1 MDTSNRNLA
10 LTSALASELAR
21 CGTTDVVISPGSRST
36 PLAVALDRQPEF
48 TTYISVDERSGA
60 FFALGAAQAT
70 GRPVALVCTSGT
82 AAANFLPAVAEAD
95 ASDIPLLILTADRP
109 PELRDTGAGQTID
122 QMKLYGER
130 VRWFFEVGDPP
141 ADDQGL
147 TYVRSVASRAWSS
160 AAGQPRPGP
169 VHLNFYFR
177 EPLAPVDEPGSV
189 TASSPLALQGR
200 PGGRPF
206 TEYIGSG
213 ASLASRAA
221 EQVEALTAPARR
233 ILILA
238 GRSARPPSRATVI
251 ELATAL
257 DAPVLAEPTS
267 QLRSGSPAVPNL
279 IWRYGEI
286 LKERG
291 NDFRPDLIIRIGE
304 LPTSKVLRR
313 WTRDVGESTP
323 ELVVDPS
330 WSFHDPGRMA
340 SMVLRTGLGELA
352 PLLIDSVKGDP
363 EYRDSWMTAQ
373 AGLPPV
379 VDPGGQGLGP
389 AGAFE
394 VIGSALRDE
403 DLVYTASSMAIRDQE
418 SFLPPDSSDVLFLAN
433 RGVNGIDGLLASGF
447 GAAAATGRRT
457 LIMTGDLGFQHDV
470 GSLALAGDLDARI
483 IVFDSGG
490 GAIFDLLPQKTSM
503 PAGEFER
510 LMTTPGGMD
519 VAAAAALFGISHSKA
534 TSLVDLAASLGQ
546 AGPLVIEVPL
556 VR

>member
-1 MDTSNRNLA
+1 MDTSNRNFA

-36 PLAVALDRQPEF
+36 PLAVALDRQPEL
-48 TTYISVDERSGA
+48 TTHISVDERSGG

-70 GRPVALVCTSGT
+70 GKPVALVCTSGT

-95 ASDIPLLILTADRP
+95 ASNVPLLILTADRP

-122 QMKLYGER
+122 QLKLYGER
-130 VRWFFEVGDPP
+130 VRWFFEVGDLP

-147 TYVRSVASRAWSS
+147 TYFRSVASRAWAT

-169 VHLNFYFR
+169 VHLNLFFR
-177 EPLAPVDEPGSV
+177 EPLAPIEEPGSV
-189 TASSPLALQGR
+189 TASSPLALEGR

-213 ASLASRAA
+213 ASLEPGAA
-221 EQVEALTAPARR
+221 TQVEALTAPAKRV
-233 ILILA
+233 LILA
-238 GRSARPPSRATVI
+238 GRSARPSSRAAVI

-257 DAPVLAEPTS
+257 NAPVLAEPTS
-267 QLRSGSPAVPNL
+267 QLRLGSPPVPNL

-286 LKERG
+286 LKERSG
-291 NDFRPDLIIRIGE
+291 DLAPDLIIRIGE
-304 LPTSKVLRR
+304 LPTSKVLRQ
-313 WTRDVGESTP
+313 WTRDVGESVP

-340 SMVLRTGLGELA
+340 SMVLRTGLEDLT
-352 PLLIDSVKGDP
+352 PLLIGSVKGDAG
-363 EYRDSWMTAQ
+363 YRDFWMAAQ
-373 AGLPPV
+373 DDLPPV
-379 VDPGGQGLGP
+379 ADSDGQELDP
-389 AGAFE
+389 AGAFA

-433 RGVNGIDGLLASGF
+433 RGANGIDGLLASGF
-447 GAAAATGRRT
+447 GAAATTGRRT
-457 LIMTGDLGFQHDV
+457 LIVTGDLGFQHDV
-470 GSLALAGDLDARI
+470 GSLALARDLDARI

-490 GAIFDLLPQKTSM
+490 GAIFDLLPQKGSM
-503 PAGEFER
+503 PPEEFER
-510 LMTTPGGMD
+510 LMTTPGRMD
-519 VAAAAALFGISHSKA
+519 IAAAASLFGIAHAKA
-534 TSLVDLAASLGQ
+534 TSPEDLAVSLGKG
-546 AGPLVIEVPL
+546 GPLVIEVPL